1 MADTSKQLA
10 TLINGLGLTAEQ
22 IAALSANL
30 DTLNANALAELN
42 ARVAATEEG
51 LMVTRRGFE
60 LLGKALAG
68 KELCYTRAAYGD
80 SSPNGT
86 LVEPTEDEKFE
97 LNNLL
102 NFKQSLPILSVKF
115 TGGGTAGITF
125 AVHNDDLAEGYFI
138 RETGLFAE
146 DPDTGEEVLYCY
158 RNNGLKGKWIP
169 AGGGVDIWRVRVN
182 VTTAV
187 GNATNITAVIDAGQI
202 YVTQEEFAEH
212 IASPLPHPD
221 IPLRMNE
228 ILQADKL
235 WATGAD
241 NNLHPISITN
251 ITNQILGGDAAQ
263 LPLMNSRISQTEVNI
278 ANLFTQLNAE
288 NDLGVKPNLLI
299 TDDFANP
306 TNIDFYRQPVITSV
320 AGISN
325 VRVASLEGLNAGSWY
340 TISDGAQNEFV
351 QVTALA
357 QNGGASV
364 AILNTTI
371 QNTYNLPDTKLY
383 RTTLNVEGGVG
394 QGAGDV
400 RSATYP
406 YTFEWRGTATGETST
421 LTLNTTLANKDAF
434 TLSGD
439 WAFSA
444 NGEFTLA

>member
-1 MADTSKQLA
+1 MADESFGFIVTRA
-10 TLINGLGLTAEQ
+10 GL
-22 IAALSANL
+22 
-30 DTLNANALAELN
+30 NALAQAIAGKQLLFT
-42 ARVAATEEG
+42 RVALGDCELDGQEVEVTDEEAYEATG
-51 LMVTRRGFE
+51 LVHWKKD
-60 LLGKALAG
+60 LLITG
-68 KELCYTRAAYGD
+68 
-80 SSPNGT
+80 
-86 LVEPTEDEKFE
+86 EPTVGEGIAYIKFAIQNSGVTDGFWMCEMGIFAADPANPDEEILYAYEYRGKRGGWLPPSGGNE
-97 LNNLL
+97 IWQQENIAAIAVAQAENISAVVDSGLL
-102 NFKQSLPILSVKF
+102 FVTQ
-115 TGGGTAGITF
+115 
-125 AVHNDDLAEGYFI
+125 AEFNQHVESERPHPNTPTLGN
-138 RETGLFAE
+138 A
-146 DPDTGEEVLYCY
+146 
-158 RNNGLKGKWIP
+158 
-169 AGGGVDIWRVRVN
+169 
-182 VTTAV
+182 VTT
-187 GNATNITAVIDAGQI
+187 TNYIWAAG
-202 YVTQEEFAEH
+202 
-212 IASPLPHPD
+212 SD
-221 IPLRMNE
+221 
-228 ILQADKL
+228 
-235 WATGAD
+235 G
-241 NNLHPISITN
+241 NLHPMSIDNFTR
-251 ITNQILGGDAAQ
+251 QALGGDAAQ
-263 LPLMNSRISQTEVNI
+263 LPLLNSRISQTEVNI

-299 TDDFANP
+299 TDDFQNP

-351 QVTALA
+351 QVKALA

-406 YTFEWRGTATGETST
+406 YTFEWRGTAAGESST